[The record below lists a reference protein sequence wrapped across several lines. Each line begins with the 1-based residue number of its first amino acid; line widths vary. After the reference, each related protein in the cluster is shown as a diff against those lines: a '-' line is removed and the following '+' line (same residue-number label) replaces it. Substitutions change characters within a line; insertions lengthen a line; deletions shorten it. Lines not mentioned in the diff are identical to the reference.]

1 MQYCRMEFAEAQTYF
16 KAAASSASEPHIVDQ
31 SLFWAAK
38 SAYKLNRLDAAQQ
51 LYESAAKDFPRSYY
65 STRAVQMG
73 YGDDL
78 PLRAKLRIAHDAV
91 APIPK
96 RLAGRDYL
104 ERAELLRVLGMRS
117 HAEAELVRAERLNA
131 NDTPALRV
139 VRDHY
144 EHAGILNRALVL
156 SVRIFAAEGDEMEIA
171 KVYPSYYWD
180 QVAAAA
186 TEASVDPYLVL
197 SVIRQESFFNEDAVS
212 RAGAIGLMQ
221 IMPQTGRRLARSL
234 GMGPFDRRQL
244 FNPLQSIRMGSYFL
258 GNQVRDF
265 MEGPTRSVGFEL
277 GLAAYNAGP
286 HVARQ
291 WMDRFPFEDPD
302 TFVERIPYRETRLYV
317 KKVLKNYTIYKSLA
331 QA

>member
-1 MQYCRMEFAEAQTYF
+1 
-16 KAAASSASEPHIVDQ
+16 
-31 SLFWAAK
+31 
-38 SAYKLNRLDAAQQ
+38 
-51 LYESAAKDFPRSYY
+51 
-65 STRAVQMG
+65 
-73 YGDDL
+73 
-78 PLRAKLRIAHDAV
+78 
-91 APIPK
+91 
-96 RLAGRDYL
+96 
-104 ERAELLRVLGMRS
+104 
-117 HAEAELVRAERLNA
+117 
-131 NDTPALRV
+131 
-139 VRDHY
+139 
-144 EHAGILNRALVL
+144 
-156 SVRIFAAEGDEMEIA
+156 MEIA